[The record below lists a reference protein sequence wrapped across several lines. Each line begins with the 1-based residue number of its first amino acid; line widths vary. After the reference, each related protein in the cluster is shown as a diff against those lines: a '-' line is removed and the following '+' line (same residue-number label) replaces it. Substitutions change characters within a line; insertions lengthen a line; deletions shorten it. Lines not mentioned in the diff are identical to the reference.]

1 MTKYTQ
7 KQLREM
13 VIEGVAVDLTQASA
27 ADMQAAKDRE
37 DGWIDQIGYAS
48 GIYGCNGQLW
58 RGHKTG
64 TLYAITART
73 TNIYRW

>member
-1 MTKYTQ
+1 MIKCTQ

-13 VIEGVAVDLTQASA
+13 VIEGVAVDLTRSSA
-27 ADMQAAKDRE
+27 ADMQAAKDAE

-48 GIYGCNGQLW
+48 GTYGCNGQLW

-64 TLYAITART
+64 TLYAITAHT
-73 TNIYRW
+73 TNLYLW

>member
-1 MTKYTQ
+1 MM
-7 KQLREM
+7 R
-13 VIEGVAVDLTQASA
+13 GSASDLHDT
-27 ADMQAAKDRE
+27 QAAKDRE

-64 TLYAITART
+64 TLYAITAST
-73 TNIYRW
+73 TNLYRW